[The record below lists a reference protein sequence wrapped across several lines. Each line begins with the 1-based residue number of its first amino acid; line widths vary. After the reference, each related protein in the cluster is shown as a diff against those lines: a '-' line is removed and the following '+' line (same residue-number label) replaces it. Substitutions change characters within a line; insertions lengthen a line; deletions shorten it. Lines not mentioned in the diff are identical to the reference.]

1 MDVHFITYDISQLT
15 QFHFYLSSYLAKETS
30 RVNINTQMK
39 PHFPYN
45 LPLKLMSYSY
55 CGPRSAI
62 GSVASRAS
70 VSAPYYSSASHWSV
84 YLSDSH
90 FTTLLHCW
98 LQWRGRYRCER
109 HPISMNF
116 KASALTS
123 CISSQILS
131 ARKVLGILRKVYGL
145 ATTAV
150 WRAQILSSF
159 NSNISTKSAAY
170 IPANRK
176 RLARWLSVRIKK
188 PS

>member
-1 MDVHFITYDISQLT
+1 
-15 QFHFYLSSYLAKETS
+15 
-30 RVNINTQMK
+30 MK
-39 PHFPYN
+39 PHFLYSL
-45 LPLKLMSYSY
+45 LPKLMSYSY
-55 CGPRSAI
+55 CGPRSVI
-62 GSVASRAS
+62 SSVASRAS
-70 VSAPYYSSASHWSV
+70 VTAPYYSSASHWSV
-84 YLSDSH
+84 YLSDSR

-98 LQWRGRYRCER
+98 LQWRGRYRRER

-116 KASALTS
+116 LASVLTS

-131 ARKVLGILRKVYGL
+131 ARKVQGILQKVCGL

-159 NSNISTKSAAY
+159 DSNISTKSAAY